1 MEQLLT
7 NYQFAVYIG
16 KIAYGFTKVTN
27 LVQEQEYDSI
37 QEGGNPG
44 PVFFR
49 KARSKLDTLVL
60 EKGVRGVGDPLVE
73 LLAVGMPV
81 QAVVISIGS
90 PENRYLWYSFDEGVV
105 TKVELDNLDAMG
117 NAVLIRK
124 VEIAHSGLKRMDW
137 VEYGKSK
144 NKSI

>member
-1 MEQLLT
+1 MEQFLT

-16 KIAYGFTKVTN
+16 KITYGFAKVTN

-60 EKGVRGVGDPLVE
+60 EKGVRAGDLDPLARLIE
-73 LLAVGMPV
+73 VGMPV

-90 PENRYLWYSFDEGVV
+90 LENGYLWYSFDEGVV

-124 VEIAHSGLKRMDW
+124 VEIAHSGLKRID
-137 VEYGKSK
+137 GLG
-144 NKSI
+144 